1 VLQAVTDVVRRGRS
15 GRLGMVVELG
25 HAASMAPVVA
35 LSPRHRR
42 TAAVSAALATGLLLL
57 DLAEARRPD

>member
-1 VLQAVTDVVRRGRS
+1 
-15 GRLGMVVELG
+15 MVVALG

-57 DLAEARRPD
+57 DLAEGRRPD